1 MNERIKALRKHLKIS
16 QDAFGKRIGISG
28 ASVSRLESG
37 ENEPSQQT
45 ISFICKEFNVSEDWL
60 RGGIGTMYE
69 RKESAVDKLVKKFN
83 FPEIVGKLLYTYDQL
98 EESEQEVILDFARR
112 FIATMIRE
120 DSSVV
125 ASAIAV
131 PDSLSEKESRDMIS
145 GRMKQEE
152 LSASKIINERT
163 A

>member
-1 MNERIKALRKHLKIS
+1 MNERIRALRKHLKIS

-45 ISFICKEFNVSEDWL
+45 VSFICKEFDVSEDWL
-60 RGGIGTMYE
+60 RYGAGAMYE
-69 RKESAVDKLVKKFN
+69 RKESAVDKLVKKYN

-98 EESEQEVILDFARR
+98 EEPEQEIVLNFARR

-120 DSSVV
+120 DSSAV

-131 PDSLSEKESRDMIS
+131 PNSLSEKESRNMIS
-145 GRMKQEE
+145 ERMKSEKS
-152 LSASKIINERT
+152 SALKTINERT